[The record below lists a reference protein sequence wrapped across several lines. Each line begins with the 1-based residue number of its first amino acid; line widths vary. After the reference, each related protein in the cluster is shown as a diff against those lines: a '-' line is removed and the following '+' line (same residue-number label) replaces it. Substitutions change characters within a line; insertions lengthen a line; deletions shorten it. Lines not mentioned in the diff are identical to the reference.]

1 MTNREETLIKGIR
14 ARYEAKETTKL
25 DELKALDKRVN
36 NPAHV
41 FAYVFGTVGAL
52 VLGVGMCLAMQIIG
66 GLVMFGMSVDMVAGV
81 VIGLVGIAMVSTN
94 YFIHTAL
101 LEKRRRKYAEQIIAL
116 SNTILEGN

>member
-52 VLGVGMCLAMQIIG
+52 ILGVGMCLAMQIIG

>member
-36 NPAHV
+36 TPAHV

-52 VLGVGMCLAMQIIG
+52 ILGVGMCLAMQ
-66 GLVMFGMSVDMVAGV
+66 
-81 VIGLVGIAMVSTN
+81 VIGTTIAYSTYIGVGVGLLGILLASIN
-94 YFIHTAL
+94 YPAYKSIL
-101 LEKRRRKYAEQIIAL
+101 NRRKKKYANQINIL
-116 SNTILEGN
+116 SNELLNNN

>member
-36 NPAHV
+36 TPAHV

-52 VLGVGMCLAMQIIG
+52 ILGVGMCLAMQVIG
-66 GLVMFGMSVDMVAGV
+66 GLVMFGMSVDMIAGV